1 MKSNI
6 KTTETFYHNLGKL
19 FYAVAFA
26 DKTVRKEE
34 VDTLQEYV
42 KEYWLDYDHLMDV
55 FDSDAAYLIQIVF
68 DGAQAFEESSNDMY
82 DAFVSYKNEQPQLF
96 TKKVNRLI
104 VETSRAIA
112 YSYAGINKSELIMI
126 SQLEIELNRL

>member
-42 KEYWLDYDHLMDV
+42 KEYWLDYDDLMDV